1 MIAPNLNVLHLFL
14 EWYFESVC
22 LCVSVYIRS
31 PLSTGPIQ
39 SKSVDGFY
47 PSLLLATD
55 AKTKVNGTEMGNA
68 FMKSVLIWVSSRF
81 GEASHRIRHIL
92 THLFMDHCQTGNS
105 KKHYEEKR
113 EKKPRTQHIR
123 LYIHSNWNLHI
134 TFPHVL
140 HRPKW
145 KFYGIISDLQ
155 LATIPLRHS
164 HVTCSFSCSRCVCVC
179 VAFRKR

>member
-1 MIAPNLNVLHLFL
+1 MIAPNLNVLHLVL
-14 EWYFESVC
+14 EWYFES
-22 LCVSVYIRS
+22 LFRVYIRS

-39 SKSVDGFY
+39 SKSVDGFC

-68 FMKSVLIWVSSRF
+68 FMESVLIWVSSRF

-134 TFPHVL
+134 SSCFAPF
-140 HRPKW
+140 RP
-145 KFYGIISDLQ
+145 SE
-155 LATIPLRHS
+155 
-164 HVTCSFSCSRCVCVC
+164 SFMASFQICN
-179 VAFRKR
+179 